1 MISESKFYKILRY
14 VVLIAACVFV
24 IIPVMPLVFMAFKTG
39 VEYTTTSVLTPPE
52 NWFNMYNF
60 KYAIR
65 VGN

>member
-39 VEYTTTSVLTPPE
+39 VEYTTTSVLTPQKTGLICTTL
-52 NWFNMYNF
+52 NMLF
-60 KYAIR
+60 
-65 VGN
+65 G